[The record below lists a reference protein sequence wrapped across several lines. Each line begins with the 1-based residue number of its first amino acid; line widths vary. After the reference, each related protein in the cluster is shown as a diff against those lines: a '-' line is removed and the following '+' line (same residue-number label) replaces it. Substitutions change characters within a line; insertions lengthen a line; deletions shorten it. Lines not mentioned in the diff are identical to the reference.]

1 MNSVKVS
8 VIVPVYNVSRYL
20 ENCVNSITDQDFT
33 DFEIILV
40 DDCSPDNSGEIC
52 DRLAK
57 EDGRIRVIHKE
68 KNGGLGE
75 ARKTGMQYACGEW
88 TVFADSDDW
97 LEPNTFSRLLNAVG
111 EETDIVIFGV
121 NFRYEDKRG
130 EEKYTVSVK
139 PERAVCSTAE
149 EIGSLIA
156 ELDGRALFPYMWNK
170 LYRTDFLKSSG
181 VEFNSIQSM
190 EDFFFNIELIPKAKS
205 VAALDCALYNYRKPS
220 HETLVSAYN
229 PNFFALSKKRYL
241 SEKECIEALGAA
253 TAENMQL
260 LYKIYIKHV
269 ISCGIREFSKKARLT
284 RRQRKNNF
292 KIYLNDGLTKDVAEK
307 YNPTSSKMKI
317 IKKIFAGEH
326 TVLYACLCRAVS
338 FAQNKLG
345 TVYNRILKK

>member
-20 ENCVNSITDQDFT
+20 ENCVNSITSQDFT

-97 LEPNTFSRLLNAVG
+97 LEPNTFSRILNAVG

-130 EEKYTVSVK
+130 
-139 PERAVCSTAE
+139 
-149 EIGSLIA
+149 
-156 ELDGRALFPYMWNK
+156 
-170 LYRTDFLKSSG
+170 
-181 VEFNSIQSM
+181 
-190 EDFFFNIELIPKAKS
+190 
-205 VAALDCALYNYRKPS
+205 
-220 HETLVSAYN
+220 
-229 PNFFALSKKRYL
+229 
-241 SEKECIEALGAA
+241 
-253 TAENMQL
+253 
-260 LYKIYIKHV
+260 
-269 ISCGIREFSKKARLT
+269 
-284 RRQRKNNF
+284 
-292 KIYLNDGLTKDVAEK
+292 
-307 YNPTSSKMKI
+307 
-317 IKKIFAGEH
+317 
-326 TVLYACLCRAVS
+326 
-338 FAQNKLG
+338 
-345 TVYNRILKK
+345 

>member
-170 LYRTDFLKSSG
+170 LYRTDFLK
-181 VEFNSIQSM
+181 
-190 EDFFFNIELIPKAKS
+190 
-205 VAALDCALYNYRKPS
+205 
-220 HETLVSAYN
+220 
-229 PNFFALSKKRYL
+229 
-241 SEKECIEALGAA
+241 
-253 TAENMQL
+253 
-260 LYKIYIKHV
+260 
-269 ISCGIREFSKKARLT
+269 
-284 RRQRKNNF
+284 
-292 KIYLNDGLTKDVAEK
+292 
-307 YNPTSSKMKI
+307 
-317 IKKIFAGEH
+317 
-326 TVLYACLCRAVS
+326 
-338 FAQNKLG
+338 
-345 TVYNRILKK
+345 